1 MMIKKTYVIIRGT
14 AQSATFAFDAL
25 PPVLADRN
33 DHVCGKLQTSWM
45 AYNKNG
51 SLRTRKSRMRKRCQD
66 NLSCAEEQ
74 WTPSYL
80 SFIDS
85 KNVIE
90 FNKIVTQ
97 QNRLTDI
104 TKQVRSKATAID
116 TTQLTVLVLDNLSP
130 FLSTLTEIKN
140 AATVLYAKT
149 CLFILF
155 FFFVCFSVFFY
166 QFDYR
171 LRKEFCWWSDIRFR
185 HTLCYCFL
193 LLLYSSLPPVFIIW
207 G

>member
-1 MMIKKTYVIIRGT
+1 MIKKTYVIIRGT

-155 FFFVCFSVFFY
+155 FFFVCFSVFFINLIIDSEKSSVDDRTY
-166 QFDYR
+166 VFVIRYAIV
-171 LRKEFCWWSDIRFR
+171 FC
-185 HTLCYCFL
+185 C
-193 LLLYSSLPPVFIIW
+193 
-207 G
+207 